1 MIDIENQVFTPIAK
15 ALRKQFPGV
24 TVSSSYVHAP
34 KGFPH
39 VSLVEQDNYLS
50 VEHLDTNEAE
60 RFATLMYEVNVYS
73 DKASGKKTECRSIMK
88 VIDDMMYQRNFRRI
102 SLSPIPNMENAT
114 IYRLVARYVAIT
126 DGTTM
131 YRR

>member
-1 MIDIENQVFTPIAK
+1 MKVLVACEESQAVCIAF
-15 ALRKQFPGV
+15 RKLGHEAY
-24 TVSSSYVHAP
+24 SC
-34 KGFPH
+34 
-39 VSLVEQDNYLS
+39 
-50 VEHLDTNEAE
+50 DTQEC
-60 RFATLMYEVNVYS
+60 
-73 DKASGKKTECRSIMK
+73 SGGHPEWHIKKTECRSIMK
-88 VIDDMMYQRNFRRI
+88 VVDDMMYQRNFRRI

>member
-34 KGFPH
+34 KCFPH

-102 SLSPIPNMENAT
+102 SISPITNMENAT

>member
-1 MIDIENQVFTPIAK
+1 MSRGLGDVYKRQ
-15 ALRKQFPGV
+15 
-24 TVSSSYVHAP
+24 
-34 KGFPH
+34 
-39 VSLVEQDNYLS
+39 
-50 VEHLDTNEAE
+50 HLDTNEAE

-88 VIDDMMYQRNFRRI
+88 VVDDMMYQRNFRRI